1 MRSGLRRYEAV
12 FAVRER
18 AGDRQATGT
27 NRLRWSCRLVENP
40 GVADELDRATR
51 LELMK
56 FVCTF
61 AWADLS
67 VHPAERTFVG
77 RLVSRLDFDS
87 EAEAQ
92 VRDWLRVPP
101 PPESVDPT
109 RIPRAHRKLFL
120 AAIDG
125 VIAADGQITQ
135 EERDS
140 LALLKELMDS

>member
-1 MRSGLRRYEAV
+1 VE
-12 FAVRER
+12 E
-18 AGDRQATGT
+18 
-27 NRLRWSCRLVENP
+27 NR
-40 GVADELDRATR
+40 GVSNEMDRATR

-67 VHPAERTFVG
+67 VHPAERNFVG
-77 RLVSRLDFDS
+77 RLVARLGFDA
-87 EAEAQ
+87 EDEAQ
-92 VRDWLRVPP
+92 VRDWLRAPP

-109 RIPRAHRKLFL
+109 RIPQAHRKLFL

-140 LALLKELMDS
+140 LALLKELMG

>member
-1 MRSGLRRYEAV
+1 MQNWI
-12 FAVRER
+12 
-18 AGDRQATGT
+18 DRT
-27 NRLRWSCRLVENP
+27 
-40 GVADELDRATR
+40 TR

-67 VHPAERTFVG
+67 VHPAERSFVG
-77 RLVSRLDFDS
+77 RLMSRMEFD
-87 EAEAQ
+87 AADQAQ
-92 VRDWLRVPP
+92 VRDWLRAPP

-109 RIPRAHRKLFL
+109 RIPRAHRSLFL

-125 VIAADGQITQ
+125 VIAADGQITP

-140 LALLKELMDS
+140 LARLKELMGS

>member
-1 MRSGLRRYEAV
+1 MTSEI
-12 FAVRER
+12 
-18 AGDRQATGT
+18 
-27 NRLRWSCRLVENP
+27 
-40 GVADELDRATR
+40 DRATR

-67 VHPAERTFVG
+67 VHPAERSFVA
-77 RLVSRLDFDS
+77 RLMARLGLDPED
-87 EAEAQ
+87 EAQ
-92 VRDWLRVPP
+92 VRDWLRAPP

-125 VIAADGQITQ
+125 VIAADGRITP
-135 EERDS
+135 EERES
-140 LALLKELMDS
+140 LALLKELMGS